1 MIGLERT
8 NPKEHN
14 ALIVGGVCIVKT
26 LCESCQ
32 RLIKIFGTNEFAVPW
47 RCTCNASDNPD
58 SQVRNVQHQL
68 SLTGSGNFCRLGC
81 CDFSD
86 KFAKH
91 ECRRTERS

>member
-1 MIGLERT
+1 MRQLEIPILWVLAMTEAQRS
-8 NPKEHN
+8 EHQKCQS
-14 ALIVGGVCIVKT
+14 CI
-26 LCESCQ
+26 
-32 RLIKIFGTNEFAVPW
+32 RLIKMFGTNEFAVPW
-47 RCTCNASDNPD
+47 RCTCNATDNPD
-58 SQVRNVQHQL
+58 NQVRNVQHQL